1 MGDRIFGLIGVLWG
15 GGLLLSFFLGT
26 NPIEDSD
33 AYDAGQITG
42 LIFGGVLFVVG
53 LYYLVRGSQR

>member
-26 NPIEDSD
+26 NPID
-33 AYDAGQITG
+33 AFDAGQITG